1 MLIVKEGDTHE
12 VSWVTNI
19 DLTGSTIKLSFR
31 RTTRRSGEA
40 LPAPTLENVV
50 ISDAAAGKVTHRLTG
65 ELVSADYQVEVEI
78 TRGLEIVTAPNAG
91 YEILRVEK
99 DLV

>member
-12 VSWVTNI
+12 ISWATNI
-19 DLTGSTIKLSFR
+19 DLTGSTVKLTFR

-40 LPAPTLENVV
+40 LPTPTNENVV
-50 ISDAAAGKVTHRLTG
+50 VTDAVNGKVTHRLTG

-78 TRGLEIVTAPNAG
+78 TRGVEVVTAPNTG